1 MSTSHGLGERGA
13 ALYASL
19 APAGTDPAR
28 AAIALEAAR
37 TADRLDDLDQ
47 MIQGKGVM
55 NLMMFRVLNREIDED
70 YTEMNIN
77 VEVQI
82 KPILGEARQQSLALS
97 ALLKSLDL
105 AAAAAPAGAQP
116 QPAAQKGAKV
126 SPAAELD
133 RRRAAREADR
143 KKKTQ

>member
-1 MSTSHGLGERGA
+1 MSTNPATGLGEGGA

-28 AAIALEAAR
+28 AALVLEAAR
-37 TADRLDDLDQ
+37 TKDRLDDLDQ

-55 NLMMFRVLNREIDED
+55 NLMMFRVLNKEIDED

-82 KPILGEARQQSLALS
+82 KSVLSEARQQGVALKGLLS
-97 ALLKSLDL
+97 ALMD
-105 AAAAAPAGAQP
+105 AE
-116 QPAAQKGAKV
+116 
-126 SPAAELD
+126 SPAASAPASASDPESEFEKRKAEREA
-133 RRRAAREADR
+133 RRKAARA
-143 KKKTQ
+143 Q

>member
-1 MSTSHGLGERGA
+1 MSTNPALGLGERGA

-19 APAGTDPAR
+19 APAGTDVAR
-28 AAIALEAAR
+28 AALALEAAR

-55 NLMMFRVLNREIDED
+55 NLMMFRVLNKEIDED

-82 KPILGEARQQSLALS
+82 KSVLSEARQQGVALKGLLS
-97 ALLKSLDL
+97 ALMD
-105 AAAAAPAGAQP
+105 AE
-116 QPAAQKGAKV
+116 
-126 SPAAELD
+126 SPAASSPVPASDPESD
-133 RRRAAREADR
+133 FEKRRAEREARR
-143 KKKTQ
+143 KAARAQ